1 MSNLR
6 HPNIVRFLGA
16 CLEPLQMSILFELCA
31 TSLFE
36 VLHARQ
42 RGEKPQPPSLGHREA
57 WGSPTHL
64 GAPPER
70 LGGVRWPRQLSP
82 PAAPNSRPLLLFSH
96 RPGTAAMAMV
106 SADALRYAA
115 PSAAAPPAPL
125 SSEQARGSRA
135 AGLQC
140 TDLACHP

>member
-1 MSNLR
+1 MASVD
-6 HPNIVRFLGA
+6 HPR
-16 CLEPLQMSILFELCA
+16 
-31 TSLFE
+31 
-36 VLHARQ
+36 AR
-42 RGEKPQPPSLGHREA
+42 SA
-57 WGSPTHL
+57 PTHL

-125 SSEQARGSRA
+125 SSEQARGSRT